1 VNDLF
6 DLLFGWELLDLF
18 LEEEP
23 TPSTDVPDRRAG
35 RRDDC
40 EIVDWASLTRR

>member
-1 VNDLF
+1 VNDLSIS
-6 DLLFGWELLDLF
+6 LSGWELLDLF

-23 TPSTDVPDRRAG
+23 PPASDVPDRRAG